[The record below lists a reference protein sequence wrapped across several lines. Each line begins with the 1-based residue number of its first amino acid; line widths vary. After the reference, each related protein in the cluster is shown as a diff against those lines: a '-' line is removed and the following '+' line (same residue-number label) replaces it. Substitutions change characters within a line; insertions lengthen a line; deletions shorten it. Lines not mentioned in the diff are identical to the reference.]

1 MTKLGKGKEKGEK
14 KVRRGQREKEREGMK
29 EKRREQ
35 MERRGEERKGEK
47 RQPTIIIVE
56 NFHSALSNRQDLQK
70 KKHYGLICISSRVHI
85 NVK

>member
-35 MERRGEERKGEK
+35 KERREERKGEK

-70 KKHYGLICISSRVHI
+70 KKNIMGLYA
-85 NVK
+85 